1 MKIIPKMQSGGG
13 MPPFT
18 YYTPVTVPD
27 TSGAVTTGD
36 TTSAPASNSSDTTK
50 GRLQIRI

>member
-27 TSGAVTTGD
+27 TSGTVTTGD
-36 TTSAPASNSSDTTK
+36 TTSTSDGSDTTK
-50 GRLQIRI
+50 G